1 MELLVDVIVGFV
13 LGYDVGPS
21 FRGIAASGDE
31 RKAGPAV
38 TAASHILGLY

>member
-21 FRGIAASGDE
+21 FRGIAASGDDE
-31 RKAGPAV
+31 TGD
-38 TAASHILGLY
+38 IQDYE